1 MITSN
6 IKKNKTKQLKNKRN
20 LITSTQRRV
29 PNNTKIHQPKTRDTR
44 KIFLKSNK
52 NEEKNEREKQPFVC
66 EKKYKQNEKESCK
79 FTIRGVD

>member
-29 PNNTKIHQPKTRDTR
+29 PNNTKIHQPKV
-44 KIFLKSNK
+44 
-52 NEEKNEREKQPFVC
+52 EM
-66 EKKYKQNEKESCK
+66 
-79 FTIRGVD
+79 